1 MYFGDA
7 VKAIYA
13 DNGSFFDLMLEDEMP
28 KVIDYS
34 YLNHELIIS
43 EDNELK
49 SIEELRIKKEFV
61 LFAKQ
66 ITCQTIWDK
75 IIDLAKEQEIKQT
88 LDDYISMKDEDMNLL
103 VN

>member
-49 SIEELRIKKEFV
+49 SIEELRIKKN
-61 LFAKQ
+61 LFYLPNK
-66 ITCQTIWDK
+66 
-75 IIDLAKEQEIKQT
+75 
-88 LDDYISMKDEDMNLL
+88 
-103 VN
+103 